1 MARIGLRNFKYSLLD
16 DNENV
21 TEPKTLGK
29 AVDCSVSLELNEATL
44 YADDSL
50 AESDY
55 SFRQGTVTLSVD
67 DDDDKT
73 FAELLGHQIS
83 EEGEVVRKDTDTPP
97 YVALGRILTKV
108 VNSVRKYK
116 VEILTKVK
124 FKDTMPEETTKGE
137 STEYTAPSLEGT
149 AYVPTNGIWSKS
161 QTFTD
166 YDEAQQYLT
175 ECLTGSSKP
184 SV

>member
-1 MARIGLRNFKYSLLD
+1 MARIGLRSFKYSLLD
-16 DNENV
+16 DDDKP
-21 TEPKTLGK
+21 TTPKVLGK
-29 AVDCSVSLELNEATL
+29 AVSCSVSLDLNEASL
-44 YADDSL
+44 YADDGL

-55 SFRQGTVTLSVD
+55 SFRQGTITLSVD
-67 DDDDKT
+67 DDDDEI
-73 FAELLGHQIS
+73 FAELLGHEIS
-83 EEGEVVRKDTDTPP
+83 EDGEIVRKDTDVPP
-97 YVALGRILTKV
+97 YVAIGRVLTKM

-116 VEILTKVK
+116 VEVLTKVK

-137 STEYTAPSLEGT
+137 SIEYTTPSIEGT
-149 AYVPTNGIWSKS
+149 ASVNKDGEWSKS

-166 YDEAQQYLT
+166 YSSALEYLD